1 MGYTMQIG
9 DDLDRLAEEERLA
22 RSAADGDGGAFA
34 TLYDRYES
42 AIFNYCQRLSGSGE
56 DAADATQEAFVGVLQ
71 RLPKL
76 DEDRELNFSAYL
88 YTAARNASYDV
99 IGRRRRAEPVDQVP
113 EPPSVGAQGLAVG
126 ALDEDPERSA
136 LLASF
141 QEDVRAASAR
151 LPDRHREVL
160 TLRELDELSYDDIAE
175 IMEMNRN
182 SVAQLISRAR
192 IKLRDELRGSALAAI
207 AVSSPECERA
217 LPLISM
223 RQDGQLTD
231 VEDRAWLEAHVG
243 ACDTCRVSVE
253 AIEEAGVSYRV
264 WAPVLPLAW
273 LRQATI
279 ERAGELVGEDW
290 SEVARTRTDAEP
302 GEEDAS
308 RHEPAGEQ
316 RIHPQRALRH
326 SVAAPVPLVE
336 PHGAEEEHEDGEA
349 EETEWEAP
357 AVVLDEEERRQ
368 RRAALI
374 GGIVLLLVLIG
385 AVAFVLGGGSEPERS
400 GGGAKKPASAPTSG
414 AEAQGAV
421 AAPPAAGGSAK
432 AAKRKRRKTES
443 GGAVVPGAG
452 AGAGG
457 GGIGT
462 GSGTGRPPETSPP
475 SDNETPS
482 EPNEPDPVDPSPP
495 KTTPDPTT
503 PDPTPPPATP
513 PSVPTPDPTPPQT
526 PTPDPVPSTPP
537 STSAPGG
544 RNPSGP

>member
-1 MGYTMQIG
+1 MQIG

-99 IGRRRRAEPVDQVP
+99 IGRRKRAEPVDQVP

-160 TLRELDELSYDDIAE
+160 ALRELDEHSYDDIAE

-326 SVAAPVPLVE
+326 AVAAPVPLVE
-336 PHGAEEEHEDGEA
+336 PYGGAEEEHEDGVA

-374 GGIVLLLVLIG
+374 GGIVLLLVLVG

-414 AEAQGAV
+414 PEAQGAV
-421 AAPPAAGGSAK
+421 AAPPVAGGSAK

-475 SDNETPS
+475 SDKETPS

-513 PSVPTPDPTPPQT
+513 PSIPTPDPTPPQT

>member
-1 MGYTMQIG
+1 MGHTMQIG
-9 DDLDRLAEEERLA
+9 DDLDRPAEEERLA

-34 TLYDRYES
+34 TLYDRYER
-42 AIFNYCQRLSGSGE
+42 AIFNYCRRLCGSGE

-71 RLPKL
+71 RLPEL

-88 YTAARNASYDV
+88 YTAARNASYDA
-99 IGRRRRAEPVDQVP
+99 IGRRKRAEPVDQVP
-113 EPPSVGAQGLAVG
+113 EPPSVGADGLTVG

-141 QEDVRAASAR
+141 QEDVRTASAR
-151 LPDRHREVL
+151 LPERHREVL

-223 RQDGQLTD
+223 RQDGQLSD
-231 VEDRAWLEAHVG
+231 AEDRAWLEAHVG

-264 WAPVLPLAW
+264 WAPVLPPAG

-290 SEVARTRTDAEP
+290 SEVARTRTGAEP
-302 GEEDAS
+302 DEEDAY
-308 RHEPAGEQ
+308 RHELVGEQ

-326 SVAAPVPLVE
+326 SAAFPIVD
-336 PHGAEEEHEDGEA
+336 PHGGGEEGHEDREA
-349 EETEWEAP
+349 GAAEWEAAP
-357 AVVLDEEERRQ
+357 DVLDEEERRQ

-400 GGGAKKPASAPTSG
+400 GGGVKKPASAPTAG
-414 AEAQGAV
+414 AGARGAV
-421 AAPPAAGGSAK
+421 AAPPAAADSAK
-432 AAKRKRRKTES
+432 PARRKRRKTES
-443 GGAVVPGAG
+443 EGAVVPGPG
-452 AGAGG
+452 SGAGG

-462 GSGTGRPPETSPP
+462 SSTPGS
-475 SDNETPS
+475 PS
-482 EPNEPDPVDPSPP
+482 EPSRQSPDDRTPSTPNKPDPVDPAPTN
-495 KTTPDPTT
+495 TTPAPTT
-503 PDPTPPPATP
+503 PDPTPPPVTP

-526 PTPDPVPSTPP
+526 PTPDPGASTPP
-537 STSAPGG
+537 SSVPGG
-544 RNPSGP
+544 P